1 MPNLYKPL
9 SFHLSN
15 LSNNGI
21 ILSKYQV
28 KYLLQKVRDFK
39 YTNDEDYL
47 KDISNIQITY
57 DNNPDLDKLPM
68 CYKYVNF
75 INPKKKQYKYQNYYI
90 NNILN

>member
-1 MPNLYKPL
+1 MPNLL
-9 SFHLSN
+9 
-15 LSNNGI
+15 
-21 ILSKYQV
+21 

-75 INPKKKQYKYQNYYI
+75 INPKKKIIIQRKLLLKKKGEIYKYI
-90 NNILN
+90 I